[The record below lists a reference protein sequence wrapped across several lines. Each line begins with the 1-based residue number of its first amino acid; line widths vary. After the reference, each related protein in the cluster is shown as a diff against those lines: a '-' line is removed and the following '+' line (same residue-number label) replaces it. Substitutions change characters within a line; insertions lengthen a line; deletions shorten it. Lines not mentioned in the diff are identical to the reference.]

1 MEDVNKMNETDKMRF
16 LLNYNTSSFGTFKMK
31 REGNNAYKY
40 LYDLNDDVLV
50 NSIYIAN
57 LINLNPDFK
66 FEYVKDKLHVKD
78 VSKVD
83 SNNLV
88 MFLPKMD
95 KDQLKNRK
103 MYNKMYTINT
113 INDYQD
119 DNQDNQDNINIK
131 NLVKNLL
138 QTYQTYIEDR
148 NYGLEEVL
156 KRDEERFG
164 VKESNNSDLKDKL
177 KNTLLNREKLIKKYI
192 ETDKK
197 VNDIFKL
204 DTFYSENDIELINQG
219 RCPNIGSFEDI
230 PKKDNC
236 DIFDENPNNYPL
248 LIDFLIDKDLKP
260 FEQNENTL
268 RGKNPVPKDRQ
279 YVFGSD
285 KEKKY
290 FEIRKCSY
298 FFHKS
303 PFINKI
309 NTPNV
314 YVNPNIFWN
323 LKYNISL
330 TYCIKK

>member
-1 MEDVNKMNETDKMRF
+1 MNETDKMRF

-164 VKESNNSDLKDKL
+164 VKESNISDLKDKL

-268 RGKNPVPKDRQ
+268 RGKNPVP
-279 YVFGSD
+279 
-285 KEKKY
+285 
-290 FEIRKCSY
+290 
-298 FFHKS
+298 
-303 PFINKI
+303 
-309 NTPNV
+309 
-314 YVNPNIFWN
+314 
-323 LKYNISL
+323 
-330 TYCIKK
+330 IKLGFVK